1 MAHRVRSKHEER
13 LAREEALSGIDIG
26 PPFTS
31 DSEVVMTY
39 SRALLFALPTLGLVV
54 AAACGEGSLDAA
66 GEPNDF
72 GGGSGIPGDGIG
84 GGGDA
89 GLPPEEELE
98 SNFSAP
104 VATGTFVWIA
114 NPTSGRVA
122 YINATT
128 LEINVVEAGHAPTYI
143 AAVPDADE
151 DVAIIL
157 NVLSKDATILRA
169 KGEALAAESLPV
181 PSSGNSW
188 SVSQDGR
195 WAIAW
200 TDSRREKDPDPI
212 DGFQDIT
219 VLDLKEGAMKSTA
232 LTVGYRPVAVAFN
245 TAGTRAFAVTQDGIT
260 AVSLDGAEPAVT
272 QNIKL
277 SDKPADDATTRD
289 VEITP
294 DGSYALVRRDGE
306 AQIAIFSL
314 DNGDRTDV
322 VMPAPAT
329 DLDLSPDG
337 SVAVAVIRD
346 TGEVGLLPIPDIVAN
361 PAAFPLIKVE
371 NALIGSTALA
381 AESPLAFLYTNA
393 VPSSVLA
400 VLDTSKASP
409 TPKIIQLWA
418 PVQAVFPA
426 KDAAHAIVLHKTIE
440 GDGSQYPAAVSV
452 VPVAIDLPAKI
463 TGLDAP
469 PVSVAVAPAGH
480 RALIATGDAQ
490 NPSYRLYVASM
501 PSLQIT
507 KFPLAS
513 EPIAAGIVAGA
524 DRGYVAQKH
533 PDGRITFVDF
543 KTGEVRTLT
552 GFELATQVV
561 DGSGE

>member
-1 MAHRVRSKHEER
+1 
-13 LAREEALSGIDIG
+13 
-26 PPFTS
+26 
-31 DSEVVMTY
+31 MTY
-39 SRALLFALPTLGLVV
+39 ARSLFIALPILGIAVI
-54 AAACGEGSLDAA
+54 AAACGDSAYDEA
-66 GEPNDF
+66 GEPNGF
-72 GGGSGIPGDGIG
+72 GDTSGSPGDGNGLG
-84 GGGDA
+84 GAGGVG

-98 SNFSAP
+98 SSFSAP
-104 VATGTFVWIA
+104 VATGKFVWIA

-122 YINATT
+122 YINAAT

-181 PSSGNSW
+181 PSSGNAWTISD
-188 SVSQDGR
+188 DGR

-200 TDSRREKDPDPI
+200 TDSRRVENADPI

-219 VLDLKEGAMKSTA
+219 VLDLTQGASKSTA

-245 TAGTRAFAVTQDGIT
+245 TTSTRAFAVTQDGIT
-260 AVSLDGAEPAVT
+260 AVSLEGDEPTVT

-277 SDKPADDATTRD
+277 SDQVADDATTRD

-306 AQIAIFSL
+306 AQISVFSL
-314 DNGDRTDV
+314 ADGARTDIAL
-322 VMPAPAT
+322 PAPAT

-337 SVAVAVIRD
+337 SVAVAVVRD
-346 TGEVGLLPIPDIVAN
+346 TGEVGLLPIPGILAN

-371 NALIGSTALA
+371 NALIGSTSLA

-400 VLDTSKASP
+400 VLDTSKAAP
-409 TPKIIQLWA
+409 APHFIQLWA
-418 PVQAVFPA
+418 PIQAVFPA
-426 KDAAHAIVLHKTIE
+426 RDAAHAIVLHETIE
-440 GDGSQYPAAVSV
+440 GGGSQYPAAVSV

-469 PVSVAVAPAGH
+469 PVSVAIAPAGH
-480 RALIATGDAQ
+480 RALIATGDADH
-490 NPSYRLYVASM
+490 PSYRLYVASM
-501 PSLQIT
+501 PSLQVA

-524 DRGYVAQKH
+524 DRGFVAQKH

>member
-1 MAHRVRSKHEER
+1 
-13 LAREEALSGIDIG
+13 
-26 PPFTS
+26 
-31 DSEVVMTY
+31 MTY
-39 SRALLFALPTLGLVV
+39 SRALLFALPTLGILV
-54 AAACGEGSLDAA
+54 AAACGDYSRDA
-66 GEPNDF
+66 GGPNGFDD
-72 GGGSGIPGDGIG
+72 GSGFPGVSGG
-84 GGGDA
+84 AGGGDG

-98 SNFSAP
+98 SSYSAP

-151 DVAIIL
+151 DVAIVL
-157 NVLSKDATILRA
+157 NVLSKDATVLRA
-169 KGEALAAESLPV
+169 KGDALAAESLPV
-181 PSSGNSW
+181 PSSGNAW
-188 SVSQDGR
+188 AVSDDGR

-200 TDSRREKDPDPI
+200 TDSRRVQMADPI

-219 VLDLKEGAMKSTA
+219 VLDLKEGATKSTA

-245 TAGTRAFAVTQDGIT
+245 TTSTRAFAVTQDGIT
-260 AVSLDGAEPAVT
+260 AVSLEGAEPAVA

-306 AQIAIFSL
+306 AQVSVFSL
-314 DNGDRTDV
+314 ANGDRTDITL
-322 VMPAPAT
+322 PAPAT

-337 SVAVAVIRD
+337 TVAVAVIRD
-346 TGEVGLLPIPDIVAN
+346 TGEVGLLPIPGIVAN
-361 PAAFPLIKVE
+361 PASFPLIKIE
-371 NALIGSTALA
+371 NALIGSTSLA

-409 TPKIIQLWA
+409 TPSLLQLWA
-418 PVQAVFPA
+418 PIQAVFPA
-426 KDAAHAIVLHKTIE
+426 RDAAHAIVLHETAPE
-440 GDGSQYPAAVSV
+440 GGSQYPAAVSV
-452 VPVAIDLPAKI
+452 VPVAADLPAKI

-469 PVSVAVAPAGH
+469 PVSVAIAPAGH
-480 RALIATGDAQ
+480 RALIAVGDEAH
-490 NPSYRLYVASM
+490 PSYRLYVASM
-501 PSLQIT
+501 PSLQIE

-524 DRGYVAQKH
+524 DRGFVAQKH

>member
-1 MAHRVRSKHEER
+1 
-13 LAREEALSGIDIG
+13 
-26 PPFTS
+26 
-31 DSEVVMTY
+31 MTY
-39 SRALLFALPTLGLVV
+39 SRALLFALPTLGILV
-54 AAACGEGSLDAA
+54 AAACGDFSRDAGS
-66 GEPNDF
+66 PNGFDD
-72 GGGSGIPGDGIG
+72 GSGFPGASGG
-84 GGGDA
+84 AGGGDG

-98 SNFSAP
+98 SSYSAP

-128 LEINVVEAGHAPTYI
+128 LEINVVEDGHAPTYI

-151 DVAIIL
+151 DVALVL
-157 NVLSKDATILRA
+157 NVLSKDATVLRA
-169 KGEALAAESLPV
+169 KGDALAAESLPV
-181 PSSGNSW
+181 PSSGNAW
-188 SVSQDGR
+188 AVSDDGR

-200 TDSRREKDPDPI
+200 TDSRRVEMADPI

-219 VLDLKEGAMKSTA
+219 VLDLKEGATRSTA

-245 TAGTRAFAVTQDGIT
+245 TTSTRAFAVTQDGIT
-260 AVSLDGAEPAVT
+260 AVSLEGAEPAVT

-306 AQIAIFSL
+306 AQVSVFSL
-314 DNGDRTDV
+314 ADGDRTDIV
-322 VMPAPAT
+322 LPAPAT

-337 SVAVAVIRD
+337 TVAVAVIRD
-346 TGEVGLLPIPDIVAN
+346 TGEVGLLPIPGIVAN
-361 PAAFPLIKVE
+361 PASFPLIKIE
-371 NALIGSTALA
+371 NALIGSTSLA

-409 TPKIIQLWA
+409 TPSLLQLWA
-418 PVQAVFPA
+418 PIQAVFPA
-426 KDAAHAIVLHKTIE
+426 KDAAHAIVLHETAPE
-440 GDGSQYPAAVSV
+440 GGSQYPAAVSV
-452 VPVAIDLPAKI
+452 VPVIADLPAKI

-469 PVSVAVAPAGH
+469 PVSVAIAPAGH
-480 RALIATGDAQ
+480 RALIAVGDEAH
-490 NPSYRLYVASM
+490 PSYRLYVASM
-501 PSLQIT
+501 PSLQIE

-524 DRGYVAQKH
+524 DRGFVAQKH